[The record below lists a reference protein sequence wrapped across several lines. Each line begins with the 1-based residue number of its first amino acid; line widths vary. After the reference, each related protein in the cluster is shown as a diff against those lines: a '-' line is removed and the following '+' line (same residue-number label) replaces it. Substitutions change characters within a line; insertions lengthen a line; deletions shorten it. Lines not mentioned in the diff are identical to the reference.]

1 MVSPTKNV
9 RVTNH
14 LCPHY
19 QFYSIFSETGHK
31 KKKKLHENSIKKR
44 KIINFFF

>member
-19 QFYSIFSETGHK
+19 LIGSDEEQRDTVIARRTIVRRGNLDIDAK
-31 KKKKLHENSIKKR
+31 NR
-44 KIINFFF
+44 